1 MAMLQAALADRFKLV
16 FHRELRMGQT
26 MVLEVAQKA
35 PKLEPASNARASWNN
50 MHDHLQA
57 TKITMGEFA
66 EILSRNLDLPVVDR
80 TGLTGA
86 FDFTLRW
93 NPDEADAL
101 PRDEA
106 LATLRSEVSA
116 QIAKQLAL
124 TLKYRKLP
132 IEMLVIDHASKPSED

>member
-1 MAMLQAALADRFKLV
+1 MDFSLRTLV
-16 FHRELRMGQT
+16 FHRELHTGET
-26 MVLEVAQKA
+26 MVLEVAKKA
-35 PKLEPASNARASWNN
+35 PKLEPAGNARAPWNN
-50 MHDHLQA
+50 VHDHLQA

-86 FDFTLRW
+86 FNFTLRW

-106 LATLRSEVSA
+106 VATLRSEVSA
-116 QIAKQLAL
+116 QIAKQLGL
-124 TLKYRKLP
+124 TLKYRKMP
-132 IEMLVIDHASKPSED
+132 IEMLVIDHAAKPSED